1 MKRILIAITVPLVF
15 FSTTVSN
22 VQGNDIDIVFGG
34 LLVNLKNH
42 ADEIKLIEK
51 DFLNIAQETS
61 NLTQHEILLNIH
73 DCLHE
78 TNENY
83 NDLINLL
90 FTTIYVDKKD
100 LMLFKEY
107 CGHIYLVLG
116 LSCPELEKTLTLLQ
130 KYQPYLESKV
140 ALHSAEKAKKI
151 MAQAISDIKIA
162 MDIIS
167 KVYQ

>member
-15 FSTTVSN
+15 FSTTVFN

-107 CGHIYLVLG
+107 CGLCIGIRNAFGATPLG
-116 LSCPELEKTLTLLQ
+116 QVNDPLGGQRIARGRFTL
-130 KYQPYLESKV
+130 P
-140 ALHSAEKAKKI
+140 
-151 MAQAISDIKIA
+151 
-162 MDIIS
+162 
-167 KVYQ
+167 